1 MMSNDALRSI
11 ASPALPRKA
20 NSAEHIWAMQ
30 KNGNQVDAELY
41 GNGEWGWECQFLC
54 NGQLACGRRRIL
66 REQALAEA
74 DERRRELERAGWI
87 TVQPGNPGEL
97 RRAD

>member
-1 MMSNDALRSI
+1 MMSNDAFFSS
-11 ASPALPRKA
+11 APQPPPRKP
-20 NSAEHIWAMQ
+20 NPAEHVWAMR
-30 KNGNQVDAELY
+30 KNGKQVDAELY
-41 GNGEWGWECQFLC
+41 GNGEWGWECQFLY

-74 DERRRELERAGWI
+74 DERRRELERAGWT
-87 TVQPGNPGEL
+87 TVQPGNPGEF